1 MSMYEKI
8 HFGVIRFVH
17 ETLYGLSVNP
27 YDMLRAVGLKTAQKV
42 LEVGCGPGFFTI
54 PAAEIVGEN
63 GHVYA
68 IDVNP
73 VAVEYV
79 ERKVRRRRIGNVNVI
94 LASADKTGLP
104 DEALDTVFLFG
115 VIHALWKDMG
125 TITSEIHRI
134 LKPQGTLSISK
145 SRLPEDEAVEA
156 VTASGMFRSKEK
168 TDRVLNFERLPLTG
182 ATQH

>member
-27 YDMLRAVGLKTAQKV
+27 YDMLRAVGLKTAQTV

-54 PAAEIVGEN
+54 PAAQIVGEN

-68 IDVNP
+68 IDINP

-94 LASADKTGLP
+94 LAGADKTGLP

-134 LKPQGTLSISK
+134 LKPQGILSISK
-145 SRLPEDEAVEA
+145 SRLPEDEVVEA
-156 VTASGMFRSKEK
+156 VTANCMFQFKEK
-168 TDRVLNFERLPLTG
+168 TNKALNFERLPLTG
-182 ATQH
+182 ATQP